1 MSSPLYKKM
10 TCWKGYVAKGKKKSP
25 SGKKTKSGRVKMVN
39 NCVKKSPAKQVQSEE
54 LVDFKQPEMKG
65 GSNVGMFAI
74 PMGLYH
80 RYQDHKKYL
89 SEQGPQ
95 SVLDKSKIEA
105 MKYDTPPGAA
115 SGDPEMKI

>member
-1 MSSPLYKKM
+1 MANPFKNTGKCGTSPVKQVEGEEIVE
-10 TCWKGYVAKGKKKSP
+10 WKGNHDY
-25 SGKKTKSGRVKMVN
+25 
-39 NCVKKSPAKQVQSEE
+39 Q
-54 LVDFKQPEMKG
+54 G
-65 GSNVGMFAI
+65 GSAPGMFAI

-80 RYQDHKKYL
+80 RYQDYKKNL
-89 SEQGPQ
+89 AAQGPQ